1 MVIKFYICSNLKT
14 TDMNKTFIK
23 LNTSAT
29 SSVYINVNQ
38 IISISQAL
46 GKTTITVKLSDGDF
60 IQGSDEFN
68 TWKVQFEELFVAK

>member
-38 IISISQAL
+38 IISIYQTI
-46 GKTTITVKLSDGDF
+46 GKSTITVKLSDGDF
-60 IQGSDEFN
+60 IQGSDEFHQ
-68 TWKVQFEELFVAK
+68 WSFVSIVILFQ